1 MGISQQPRLEHRLR
15 GGDWPTI
22 GGACL
27 QEGFVGQSFDERLA
41 WIEETELRQ
50 GEWVGQC
57 QYCPLALLLRPYP
70 PVGP

>member
-15 GGDWPTI
+15 GGDRPAR
-22 GGACL
+22 GGAYL
-27 QEGFVGQSFDERLA
+27 QEGFVGQSFNERLT

-50 GEWVGQC
+50 GGRLGQPQC
-57 QYCPLALLLRPYP
+57 YPLALLLGPYP